1 MRIRYLTA
9 AILLMCFVSPSTLL
23 AICNGWRT
31 SAVPRASEE
40 KLPVRLT
47 TTPISQRYCK
57 EPGSDTSANLRMKLR
72 LRYTNQA
79 QQSVILYKYDNTVS
93 RAVVSK
99 SPIDALEQRYMWD
112 MALTTVTGG
121 KKEMLE
127 SATPGTSF
135 TVLHPGQFYEAEE
148 EITIFV
154 RRTHNGKE
162 SDGLPPGDYFL
173 QVIVST
179 WPESVSLAESLRK
192 RWQAIG
198 LLWSGAL
205 KSEPAPFRINEK
217 RREINCGT
225 D

>member
-1 MRIRYLTA
+1 VERVT
-9 AILLMCFVSPSTLL
+9 
-23 AICNGWRT
+23 
-31 SAVPRASEE
+31 EE
-40 KLPVRLT
+40 KLPLGLT
-47 TTPISQRYCK
+47 TALISKRYCK

-79 QQSVILYKYDNTVS
+79 RQSVILYKYDNTIS

-99 SPIDALEQRYMWD
+99 SPMDALAHRYVWD
-112 MALTTVTGG
+112 LTLTTVTDG
-121 KKEMLE
+121 KKDTRER
-127 SATPGTSF
+127 ATPGTSF
-135 TVLHPGQFYEAEE
+135 TVLQPGQFYEAEG

-154 RRTHNGKE
+154 RQAQNGKE

-179 WPESVSLAESLRK
+179 WPDSVSFAESLRK

-205 KSEPAPFRINEK
+205 KSEPMPFMIDEK
-217 RREINCGT
+217 RRGVNCR